1 MDEVAGL
8 PWWGWALLGIGLLAL
23 IMAVA
28 GLFFPDFHEPDFL
41 TGADP
46 DADSPEFLDT
56 LVGALNVPVLHG
68 ESARALQN
76 GDAFFPAILRAI
88 DEAKETVNFQCYI
101 WESGAVSDRFIAAF
115 IGAAARGVEVRVLI
129 DAFGAFK
136 FKGADRQRLRDAGCK
151 LEFFRPI
158 KWYNMVRVFKRSH
171 QRAIVIDGRVGFT
184 GGAAV
189 ADKWDGDADSE
200 KHWRDNM
207 TEVTGA
213 LVSGVQAAFG
223 NDWVYCC
230 GEILT
235 GPRFYPQPPTGIGSA
250 GRRDS
255 ADTREPLERTLG
267 VAVVS
272 SPSDAEQPIRICNW
286 LAFRA
291 ARRSLWI
298 SNSYFIPDKR
308 LRKVVTDRARAG
320 VDVRILV
327 PGDKTDAKPV
337 RLAGH
342 THYEELLKAGV
353 RVYEYQPTMMHAK
366 VVVVDGLWSIVGSA
380 NMDERSMELNEENV
394 LTIRD
399 AGLAGALAAALEAD
413 AAASKEMDLE
423 TWCRRSL
430 WARMMERCSRAL
442 IEQY

>member
-1 MDEVAGL
+1 
-8 PWWGWALLGIGLLAL
+8 
-23 IMAVA
+23 VA

-46 DADSPEFLDT
+46 DADSPEFIDT
-56 LVGALNVPVLHG
+56 LIGALNVPVLHG
-68 ESARALQN
+68 DTARALQN
-76 GDAFFPAILRAI
+76 GDAFFPAMLKAI
-88 DEAKETVNFQCYI
+88 DEAERTVNFQCYI
-101 WESGAVSDRFIAAF
+101 WESGSISDRFIAAF
-115 IGAAARGVEVRVLI
+115 AGAAARGVEVRVLI

-136 FKGADRQRLRDAGCK
+136 FKGDDRQRLRDSGCK

-158 KWYNMVRVFKRSH
+158 KWYNMIRVFKRTH
-171 QRAIVIDGRVGFT
+171 QRAIVIDGRIGFT

-189 ADKWDGDADSE
+189 ADKWLGNADSE
-200 KHWRDNM
+200 EHWRDSM

-235 GPRFYPQPPTGIGSA
+235 GPSFYPQPPTGLVRPGASVGDDGA
-250 GRRDS
+250 ER
-255 ADTREPLERTLG
+255 PLGL
-267 VAVVS
+267 AVVS

-308 LRKVVTDRARAG
+308 LRKAVTDRARAG

-342 THYEELLKAGV
+342 THYEELMQAGV

-366 VVVVDGLWSIVGSA
+366 VVVIDGTWSIVGSA

-394 LTIRD
+394 LAIRD
-399 AGLAGALAAALEAD
+399 TGLARAFEEGLEAD
-413 AAASKEMDLE
+413 AAVSREIDLE

-430 WARMMERCSRAL
+430 WARIKERCSRAL